1 MKRFN
6 KKTIG
11 WFLFAVVT
19 FVLLGRYSISLG
31 DDLGYMFADSALHK
45 GDGDMITNLR
55 DCITTQANHYFS
67 TNGRFLVHTVTHF
80 FLAVAG
86 MTKYNIANAIMFG
99 LLFLLTV
106 KFIIPQRQQRGWYVY
121 VLSLF
126 LLLTCVPAPGA
137 VMLSLVAFAVNYMWT
152 AVAYLAF
159 LLMLKKATTK
169 TTTFKQSTGL
179 YIWSC
184 IGAIVVG
191 SLQESYALPMSA
203 TLFIMAMFNLKKINS
218 FTWTLIGGFF
228 AGCGI
233 CVFAPGNWCHAAQ
246 GGGFT
251 FDSIMRKSEAL
262 FEAVSVSAIALL
274 ALLLLIF
281 AVVNRKKMKQI
292 VAENAFFLIA
302 IVVSLLLAVFT
313 FTSERQLFCPSIF
326 SIIVLG
332 RIIMNWKQPKIFKA
346 VSMTVMIGVLM
357 SIFVG
362 GYILRKNTYEIHSKV
377 LEQLGGSSK
386 VIFANAT
393 NANYNSDSKIVR
405 LMADMYAP
413 DPLANKKLHLLFDG
427 YTKRGLSRIGWENR
441 SSKNIVN
448 FSPYPAYIIAAHY
461 ENYPELQPIA
471 ETSGCELKVI
481 SIDEKY
487 KLARAVKDRTQKG
500 YVYMPFA
507 TANSK
512 TALPYE
518 VFIYRGYRYI
528 ILPASAPE
536 SIYLKKVKL

>member
-19 FVLLGRYSISLG
+19 FVLLGQYSISLG

-67 TNGRFLVHTVTHF
+67 TNGRFLVHTATHY

-86 MTKYNIANAIMFG
+86 MAKYNVANAIMFG

-159 LLMLKKATTK
+159 LLMLKKSTTK
-169 TTTFKQSTGL
+169 ATTFKQSPGL

-184 IGAIVVG
+184 VGAIVVG

-281 AVVNRKKMKQI
+281 TVVNRKKMKQI

-362 GYILRKNTYEIHSKV
+362 GYILRKNTYEIHS
-377 LEQLGGSSK
+377 
-386 VIFANAT
+386 
-393 NANYNSDSKIVR
+393 
-405 LMADMYAP
+405 
-413 DPLANKKLHLLFDG
+413 
-427 YTKRGLSRIGWENR
+427 
-441 SSKNIVN
+441 
-448 FSPYPAYIIAAHY
+448 
-461 ENYPELQPIA
+461 
-471 ETSGCELKVI
+471 
-481 SIDEKY
+481 
-487 KLARAVKDRTQKG
+487 
-500 YVYMPFA
+500 
-507 TANSK
+507 
-512 TALPYE
+512 
-518 VFIYRGYRYI
+518 
-528 ILPASAPE
+528 
-536 SIYLKKVKL
+536 